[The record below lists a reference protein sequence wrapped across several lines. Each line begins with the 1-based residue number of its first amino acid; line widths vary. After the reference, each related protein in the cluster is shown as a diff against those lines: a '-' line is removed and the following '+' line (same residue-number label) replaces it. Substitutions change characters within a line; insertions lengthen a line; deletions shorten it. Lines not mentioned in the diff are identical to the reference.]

1 MKYEVS
7 EISNIRVD
15 YGKEVLKSRGVTD
28 LNAFLHPTEEQLQDW
43 RDLYDIQEALIPM
56 KAALECEQPYFALVV
71 DCDVDGFTSAAILY
85 QYIKD
90 INPNT
95 KIDYYLHDGKQ
106 HGLSDTYEKILD
118 KDGHYTLCLVPDAG
132 SNDYEYIEKLG
143 EHSTPTIIL
152 DHHIIEETTKISD
165 WCFIV
170 NNQASP
176 NYHNKDLSGAGVTYQ
191 FCRALDNEFNTN
203 YAHKYIDLAALG
215 ICADMMSALS
225 AENQYFWHEGFSNI
239 NNYFFKVLCEKQEF
253 SMGGK
258 INPTTVAFYIV
269 PLINALI
276 RVGTI
281 DEKDRLFRAFID
293 GTELV
298 PSNKRGAKGTLEK
311 VAIESARECTNAKA
325 HQDKKKTE
333 IVDRLE
339 IKIAKNDLLQNK
351 ILFIRLEDDDNFPP
365 ELNGLVAMQLST
377 KYNRPTIVARLNDEG
392 YVRGSARGL
401 NQSELKSFKDYLNS
415 TNLFE
420 YTVGHDNA
428 FGISIRNNDLSE
440 FHRIANEQ
448 LENYD
453 FGENIYAVDF
463 ERESYETD
471 IKDIIFDLVK
481 YTDYYGQQCSEPLIA
496 VKDLIVRQNDI
507 QCIGRNKDTLKIE
520 KNGIVYIKFFARALI
535 EELAQYGNEMKITVV
550 GTANVN
556 EWMGN
561 VTPQIFIKDMDI
573 EKINNLAF

>member
-7 EISNIRVD
+7 KISNIRVD

-118 KDGHYTLCLVPDAG
+118 INGHYSLCLVPDAG

-481 YTDYYGQQCSEPLIA
+481 YTDYNGQQCSEPLIA

>member
-7 EISNIRVD
+7 KISNIRVD

-428 FGISIRNNDLSE
+428 FGISIKNNDLSE

>member
-1 MKYEVS
+1 
-7 EISNIRVD
+7 
-15 YGKEVLKSRGVTD
+15 
-28 LNAFLHPTEEQLQDW
+28 
-43 RDLYDIQEALIPM
+43 M

>member
-1 MKYEVS
+1 MKS
-7 EISNIRVD
+7 
-15 YGKEVLKSRGVTD
+15 
-28 LNAFLHPTEEQLQDW
+28 
-43 RDLYDIQEALIPM
+43 
-56 KAALECEQPYFALVV
+56 ALECDTPHFALIV
-71 DCDVDGFTSAAILY
+71 DCDVDGFTSASILY

-90 INPNT
+90 VNS
-95 KIDYYLHDGKQ
+95 KAEIDYYLHSGKQ

-118 KDGHYTLCLVPDAG
+118 KDCHYTLCLVPDAG

-143 EHSTPTIIL
+143 ERSTPTLIL
-152 DHHIIEETTKISD
+152 DHHIVEETTTISD
-165 WCFIV
+165 QCFIV
-170 NNQASP
+170 NNQMSP
-176 NYHNKDLSGAGVTYQ
+176 NYRNKDLSGAGVTYQ
-191 FCRALDNEFNTN
+191 FCRALDNEFNTD

-239 NNYFFKVLCEKQEF
+239 NNYFFKVLCEKQDF

-276 RVGTI
+276 RVGTM

-293 GTELV
+293 GMEMV
-298 PSNKRGAKGTLEK
+298 PSNKRGAKGTMER
-311 VAIESARECTNAKA
+311 VAIESARECTNAKS

-339 IKIAKNDLLQNK
+339 IKIAKNDLLSNK
-351 ILFIRLEDDDNFPP
+351 ILFIRLEDDDDFPP

-392 YVRGSARGL
+392 YIRGSARGL
-401 NQSELKSFKDYLNS
+401 NQSELKSFKDYLNE

-428 FGISIRNNDLSE
+428 FGISIKNSDLSE
-440 FHRIANEQ
+440 FHKIANKQ

-481 YTDYYGQQCSEPLIA
+481 YIDYYGQQCSEPLIA

-573 EKINNLAF
+573 KKINNLAF